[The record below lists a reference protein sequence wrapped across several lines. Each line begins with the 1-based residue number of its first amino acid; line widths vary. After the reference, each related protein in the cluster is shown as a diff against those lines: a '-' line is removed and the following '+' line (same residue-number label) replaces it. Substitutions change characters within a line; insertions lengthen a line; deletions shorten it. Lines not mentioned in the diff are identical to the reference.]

1 MKIRSGFVS
10 NSSSSSFIVACAEG
24 YLEKIL
30 KDIAKSCEDRK
41 SQYHDYGLV
50 KRNFRILDFCVNTY
64 QLLFLGTLLVRTEV
78 KKWTFDDFKKR
89 YDTIDCRDERM
100 KKLMEDQAKHSWNDF
115 KRHIDQAHKP
125 GCEKWI
131 EQHYGR
137 DSYDELNDEITH
149 FNDIM
154 AERIVVSNSIMQSTF
169 HRYHFTDADGNE
181 RPQSKEETDLR
192 VSNIVEMA
200 RQQVGSTC
208 HYNTS
213 YSPDIY
219 RITQDTI
226 DNTRELIAAGHKLV
240 FDDWEKLDVIE
251 KMLKSGDAVFALRV
265 ARDGDG
271 YGDFYIYTE
280 NDSGCIGNINGLET
294 IGCMD

>member
-1 MKIRSGFVS
+1 MTDLTFIPQQKESIWI
-10 NSSSSSFIVACAEG
+10 NDSFYIFLIHNITIVIIIF
-24 YLEKIL
+24 LEFIL
-30 KDIAKSCEDRK
+30 
-41 SQYHDYGLV
+41 
-50 KRNFRILDFCVNTY
+50 NFLYFLYFLFNFNEVICMSDENQNKVYN
-64 QLLFLGTLLVRTEV
+64 LLISKG
-78 KKWTFDDFKKR
+78 
-89 YDTIDCRDERM
+89 I
-100 KKLMEDQAKHSWNDF
+100 
-115 KRHIDQAHKP
+115 
-125 GCEKWI
+125 
-131 EQHYGR
+131 
-137 DSYDELNDEITH
+137 DSYNEYEFYKERINSQKEFKWNEYNTQDDELNDEITH

-208 HYNTS
+208 HCDTS

-280 NDSGCIGNINGLET
+280 NDSGCIGDINGLET